1 VENIKQIFLIG
12 MMGSGKSTLGSMLAD
27 KLNWTFID
35 IDTELEKDHGLS
47 INDMFNNGESN
58 FRSLESK
65 KLEKIVLKNHI
76 VCATGG
82 GIVEEDV
89 NRKILNQSFCVYL
102 DTSLDVLHERVKH
115 DSSRPLLL
123 KGDKKDL
130 LRDIFNNREEKYKS
144 LSKLNINTNNVD
156 ISDSCKTIMEYISE

>member
-1 VENIKQIFLIG
+1 MENIKQIFLIG

-65 KLEKIVLKNHI
+65 KLEKMVLKNHI

-144 LSKLNINTNNVD
+144 LSKLNINTDNVD

>member
-144 LSKLNINTNNVD
+144 LSKLNINTDNVD
-156 ISDSCKTIMEYISE
+156 IIDSCKTIMEYISE

>member
-1 VENIKQIFLIG
+1 MENIKQIFLIG

-82 GIVEEDV
+82 GIVEKDV
-89 NRKILNQSFCVYL
+89 NHKILNQSFCVYL
-102 DTSLDVLHERVKH
+102 DTSLDILHERVKH

-144 LSKLNINTNNVD
+144 LSKLNINTDNVD
-156 ISDSCKTIMEYISE
+156 IIDSCKTIMEYISE

>member
-1 VENIKQIFLIG
+1 MENIKQIFLIG

-82 GIVEEDV
+82 GIVEKDV
-89 NRKILNQSFCVYL
+89 NHKILNQSFCVYL

-115 DSSRPLLL
+115 DCSRPLLL

-144 LSKLNINTNNVD
+144 LSKLNINTDNVD
-156 ISDSCKTIMEYISE
+156 IIDSCKTIMEYISE

>member
-1 VENIKQIFLIG
+1 MENIKQIFLIG

-144 LSKLNINTNNVD
+144 LSKLNINTNNID

>member
-1 VENIKQIFLIG
+1 MENIKQIFLIG

-65 KLEKIVLKNHI
+65 KLEKMVLKNHI

-144 LSKLNINTNNVD
+144 LSKLNINTNNID

>member
-1 VENIKQIFLIG
+1 MENIKQIFLIG

-144 LSKLNINTNNVD
+144 LSKLNINTDNVD
-156 ISDSCKTIMEYISE
+156 IIDSCKTIMEYISE

>member
-1 VENIKQIFLIG
+1 MENIKQIFLIG
-12 MMGSGKSTLGSMLAD
+12 MMGSGKSTVGSMLAD

-82 GIVEEDV
+82 GIVEKDV
-89 NRKILNQSFCVYL
+89 NHKILNQSFCVYL

-115 DSSRPLLL
+115 DCSRPLLL

-144 LSKLNINTNNVD
+144 LSKLNINTDNVD
-156 ISDSCKTIMEYISE
+156 IIDSCKTIMEYISE

>member
-1 VENIKQIFLIG
+1 MENIKQIFLIG

-65 KLEKIVLKNHI
+65 KLEKMVLKNHI

-144 LSKLNINTNNVD
+144 LSKLNIKTDNVD

>member
-1 VENIKQIFLIG
+1 MENIKQIFLIG

-144 LSKLNINTNNVD
+144 LSKLNINTDNVD

>member
-144 LSKLNINTNNVD
+144 LSKLNINTNNID

>member
-1 VENIKQIFLIG
+1 MENIKQIFLIG
-12 MMGSGKSTLGSMLAD
+12 MMGSGKSTVGSMLAD

-82 GIVEEDV
+82 GIVEKDV
-89 NRKILNQSFCVYL
+89 NHKILNQSFCVYL

-144 LSKLNINTNNVD
+144 LSKLNINTDNVD